1 MTTER
6 TEERKNRFN
15 GESVMLTKE
24 EARRHDCIFIAESLA
39 EFHTDPDVKDKHYK
53 IMREHLNWFMK
64 HNANFQINVGF
75 LSSHG
80 WSANTSLIMD
90 TICRGLG
97 AIPCSTVQTELLLQM
112 LWDHEVDVL
121 PEDGGIGERYD
132 DDPTDPTKPEGSWTS
147 KLLGKVSA
155 IKVQAMRR
163 KLVQYSL
170 TSILS
175 HQAQRANIEVWCS
188 DVVQSRVVS
197 FLQKMRD
204 RLEGS
209 PRRYR
214 DGQASAGQHSTRI
227 PGILSIRELYCH
239 LVHDFAAVV
248 NASDKALGSEKNSV
262 LTPEI
267 RASLFETNIFIESI
281 LPKIFS

>member
-1 MTTER
+1 MLSEVGRSLSESKNER
-6 TEERKNRFN
+6 THGVVLSAFNLAKIQLDHVEVEAVGLGKAAHLFKPWAKMPLQELEQNFYKFVWWKNLFAFLC
-15 GESVMLTKE
+15 STVKVISSDD
-24 EARRHDCIFIAESLA
+24 ARTFLSNYVTLISSISMHDSQQ
-39 EFHTDPDVKDKHYK
+39 
-53 IMREHLNWFMK
+53 FMK

-197 FLQKMRD
+197 FLQKMR
-204 RLEGS
+204 
-209 PRRYR
+209 
-214 DGQASAGQHSTRI
+214 T
-227 PGILSIRELYCH
+227 
-239 LVHDFAAVV
+239 V
-248 NASDKALGSEKNSV
+248 
-262 LTPEI
+262 
-267 RASLFETNIFIESI
+267 
-281 LPKIFS
+281 